1 MTAQNSSIDAVAA
14 EFSTLRAQFEQW
26 QPGLS
31 GEASEQVLESYL
43 MTLSML
49 SETLQMVGLEGL
61 SGCLDRVAENLMLVD
76 PEQAISQQLHN
87 FARWTDLTQAHLRNV
102 LDPAPCIDWA
112 NLLEHEDWPS
122 PMDIRESRHLIEQ
135 FAQDQQRLSA
145 DEADSGPE
153 YQLDDL
159 TTCFADTT
167 DSEVLEAFLQDTPNQ
182 LEDLSQ
188 QINQFDLGNVNSQ
201 NVHTLQG
208 IQRIS
213 HTIKGSANL
222 VGITAM
228 AWLAHELESFF
239 EQLIEGCLD
248 DPAQQWHYHAD
259 AKDICMATADT
270 LQSLLDNAENQADD
284 DSEFAPIL
292 TALAAW
298 PSWPVGHSTFAGPD
312 SVPKPDGAMSMPV
325 EVKPIETKPIETKP
339 IETKPIETKSIKS
352 MSVATKPVETKPVET
367 KSVATKSVATKP
379 PEAMSVEAM
388 SVEAMLVEAMSIKV
402 EPIETKSVEVKP
414 IETKPVKVKPI
425 ETKPIKVKPI
435 ETKPI
440 ETKPIETKPVAAKL
454 TKTKPI
460 KTMPPGNWVNG
471 GNPDNPATA
480 APAHPTVNPV
490 TNGGGGPDD
499 HRPVSASTLSSPPN
513 AASEAPAADQPTPA
527 AMPAPERRRLND
539 GDEDVW
545 VELVE
550 EMSINLVQSQELFKR
565 VDGSLRELKDH
576 DLRIQERRFELENA
590 VDSRSMAQ
598 ANVTTD
604 NPEFD
609 ALEMDTYDD
618 IHRSAHQF
626 IEAIADNREMV
637 VLLQKQISLF
647 DGLVRQQ
654 RRFTEQF
661 QHQVMR
667 SSQQTFASLKSRLQ
681 RCVRQ
686 AARFTNKAVDLFIS
700 GDDIRVDRAIV
711 TALADPLMHL
721 LRNSVDHGIEAERG
735 TKPATGRIELTFRVE
750 QRHIEIQLRD
760 DGGGIDAQAVTEGA
774 RRRGLIPDDAHL
786 SDPLQLIFASGV
798 TSRAS
803 VTQLSGRGIGLD
815 AVAFDVKK
823 LEGNIRAKSTPQQ
836 GTEFIIRIPLRQ
848 VTRHMIV
855 VSLGEESFAIDS
867 TRIVQIIPPDES
879 VAEQKGE
886 QWIVTWQGQW
896 LPFKEIHSAL
906 GLAPYPYAKGPI
918 RHPLL
923 LIEYQNKTA
932 AVAID
937 RLQNSFE
944 LVLKSLGQYVPS
956 IAGLAGITQTG
967 DGQLVPVLNIEQLLE
982 RGTAGLA
989 QVPSQPDTQAAR
1001 QTILVVDDSLSQRNA
1016 LKLLLVDS
1024 GFQVQT
1030 ATDGIDAL
1038 EKIRLE
1044 LPAVML
1050 VDMEMPRMN
1059 GLELTQATKSQS
1071 ATSHIPVV
1079 MITSRSQA
1087 KHRQQAKAAGVD
1099 DYLTKPFNENE
1110 VVDTVLA
1117 LLAQL
1122 PSNGSG
1128 SQADSLGSQSDGSG
1142 GKP

>member
-1 MTAQNSSIDAVAA
+1 MTAQNSSIDAVAV

-31 GEASEQVLESYL
+31 GKDSTEVLETYL

-61 SGCLDRVAENLMLVD
+61 SGCLDRVAENLMLAD
-76 PEQAISQQLHN
+76 PEQPISQQLHN
-87 FARWTDLTQAHLRNV
+87 FSRWTDLTQAHLANV
-102 LDPAPCIDWA
+102 LDPIPCIDWA
-112 NLLEHEDWPS
+112 NLLEHEGWPS

-135 FAQDQQRLSA
+135 FVHDQQRLS
-145 DEADSGPE
+145 DEEPDQSPE
-153 YQLDDL
+153 YQLDEL
-159 TTCFADTT
+159 TTRFADTT
-167 DSEVLEAFLQDTPNQ
+167 DHEVLQAFLQDTPHQ
-182 LEDLSQ
+182 LEALSQ
-188 QINQFDLGNVNSQ
+188 QINEFDLAAVNSHSPQ
-201 NVHTLQG
+201 GLQA

-239 EQLIEGCLD
+239 EQLIERCLD
-248 DPAQQWHYHAD
+248 DPSVQWHYQAD
-259 AKDICMATADT
+259 AKDICVATADT
-270 LQSLLDNAENQADD
+270 LQTLLDNAENESDD
-284 DSEFAPIL
+284 DSEFALML
-292 TALAAW
+292 TALAQW
-298 PSWPVGHSTFAGPD
+298 PTWPVTQSPYVEPG
-312 SVPKPDGAMSMPV
+312 SVPKPGEPNHSNEVSSLACAGDGAGDV
-325 EVKPIETKPIETKP
+325 AGAGDGAGAGGAGAGGATVKAG
-339 IETKPIETKSIKS
+339 S
-352 MSVATKPVETKPVET
+352 ATQAVH
-367 KSVATKSVATKP
+367 
-379 PEAMSVEAM
+379 
-388 SVEAMLVEAMSIKV
+388 
-402 EPIETKSVEVKP
+402 EPIPGPVPIGVPVVPALYVGPEPGAPVSV
-414 IETKPVKVKPI
+414 
-425 ETKPIKVKPI
+425 
-435 ETKPI
+435 
-440 ETKPIETKPVAAKL
+440 
-454 TKTKPI
+454 
-460 KTMPPGNWVNG
+460 
-471 GNPDNPATA
+471 
-480 APAHPTVNPV
+480 PV
-490 TNGGGGPDD
+490 T
-499 HRPVSASTLSSPPN
+499 TSPPQPQGPVQTID
-513 AASEAPAADQPTPA
+513 AVEGAIGAPPT
-527 AMPAPERRRLND
+527 PERRRLND

-565 VDGSLRELKDH
+565 VAGSLRELKDH

-598 ANVTTD
+598 ANVASA

-637 VLLQKQISLF
+637 ELLHKQISLF
-647 DGLVRQQ
+647 DGQIRQQ

-661 QHQVMR
+661 QHQVIR

-686 AARFTNKAVDLFIS
+686 AARFTDKEVDLFIA
-700 GDDIRVDRAIV
+700 GDDIRVDRSIV

-735 TKPATGRIELTFRVE
+735 TKPASGRIELTFRVE
-750 QRHIEIQLRD
+750 QRHIEIRLSD

-798 TSRAS
+798 TSRES

-823 LEGNIRAKSTPQQ
+823 LEGHIRANSTPQQ

-867 TRIVQIIPPDES
+867 TQIQQIIPPDES
-879 VAEQKGE
+879 FAEQKGE
-886 QWIVTWQGQW
+886 QWIVQWHNQW

-906 GLAPYPYAKGPI
+906 GLAPYPYAAGAI

-956 IAGLAGITQTG
+956 IPGLSGITQTG
-967 DGQLVPVLNIEQLLE
+967 DGQLMPVLSVEALLE
-982 RGTAGLA
+982 RGSSAGG
-989 QVPSQPDTQAAR
+989 VSTYQPDAERER

-1016 LKLLLVDS
+1016 LKLLLIDS
-1024 GFQVQT
+1024 GFEVQT

-1038 EKIRLE
+1038 EKVRLH

-1059 GLELTQATKSQS
+1059 GLELTQAIKGQS
-1071 ATSHIPVV
+1071 ATGHIPIV

-1117 LLAQL
+1117 LLAQI
-1122 PSNGSG
+1122 PSNAPGV
-1128 SQADSLGSQSDGSG
+1128 QS
-1142 GKP
+1142 

>member
-14 EFSTLRAQFEQW
+14 EFSTLRVQFEQW

-31 GEASEQVLESYL
+31 GQDSGEVLETYL
-43 MTLSML
+43 VTLSML
-49 SETLQMVGLEGL
+49 SETLQLVGLDGL
-61 SGCLDRVAENLMLVD
+61 SGCLDRVAENLMLAD
-76 PEQAISQQLHN
+76 PDQPIEQQLHN
-87 FARWTDLTQAHLRNV
+87 FARWTALTQSHLNNV
-102 LDPAPCIDWA
+102 LDTEPCIEWA

-122 PMDIRESRHLIEQ
+122 PMDIRESRQLIDQ
-135 FAQDQQRLSA
+135 FVHDQQRLST
-145 DEADSGPE
+145 DEPDTTPE
-153 YQLDDL
+153 YQPDTLSAR
-159 TTCFADTT
+159 FSDTT
-167 DSEVLEAFLQDTPNQ
+167 DSEVLQAFLQDTPHQ
-182 LEDLSQ
+182 LENLAQ
-188 QINQFDLGNVNSQ
+188 QINQFNLATVNSQ
-201 NVHTLQG
+201 SAPSLQA

-239 EQLIEGCLD
+239 EQLIDGCLD
-248 DPAQQWHYHAD
+248 DPSQQWHYDAD
-259 AKDICMATADT
+259 AKDMCIATVDT
-270 LQSLLDNAENQADD
+270 LQTLLDNAEHDADD
-284 DSEFAPIL
+284 DSDFAPML
-292 TALAAW
+292 TALAQW
-298 PSWPVGHSTFAGPD
+298 PTWPVSHSPYTEPGPAVTASEPVPSAPDRDTGPAGAADLGLKTMDSAPLDKAESLTTLDSARSAGD
-312 SVPKPDGAMSMPV
+312 SVQPGQDTG
-325 EVKPIETKPIETKP
+325 
-339 IETKPIETKSIKS
+339 
-352 MSVATKPVETKPVET
+352 
-367 KSVATKSVATKP
+367 
-379 PEAMSVEAM
+379 
-388 SVEAMLVEAMSIKV
+388 
-402 EPIETKSVEVKP
+402 
-414 IETKPVKVKPI
+414 
-425 ETKPIKVKPI
+425 
-435 ETKPI
+435 
-440 ETKPIETKPVAAKL
+440 PVA
-454 TKTKPI
+454 
-460 KTMPPGNWVNG
+460 V
-471 GNPDNPATA
+471 
-480 APAHPTVNPV
+480 APQT
-490 TNGGGGPDD
+490 
-499 HRPVSASTLSSPPN
+499 RPPN
-513 AASEAPAADQPTPA
+513 APKPVDLGGPIDAP
-527 AMPAPERRRLND
+527 MPVPERRRLND

-565 VDGSLRELKDH
+565 VSGNLRELKDH
-576 DLRIQERRFELENA
+576 DLHIQERRFELENA

-598 ANVTTD
+598 ANVTTA

-637 VLLQKQISLF
+637 LLLQKQISLF
-647 DGLVRQQ
+647 DGLIRQQ
-654 RRFTEQF
+654 RRYTEHF

-667 SSQQTFASLKSRLQ
+667 SSQQTFASLKTRLQ

-686 AARFTNKAVDLFIS
+686 AARFTDKEVDLFIA

-735 TKPATGRIELTFRVE
+735 AKSATGRIELTFRIE
-750 QRHIEIQLRD
+750 QRHIEIRLRD
-760 DGGGIDAQAVTEGA
+760 DGGGIDVQAVTEGA
-774 RRRGLIPDDAHL
+774 RRRGLIPDDVHL

-798 TSRAS
+798 TSRES

-823 LEGNIRAKSTPQQ
+823 LEGQIRVNSTPLQ
-836 GTEFIIRIPLRQ
+836 GTEFVIRIPLRQ

-867 TRIVQIIPPDES
+867 TRIQQIIPPDES

-886 QWIVTWQGQW
+886 QWIVKWQNQW
-896 LPFKEIHSAL
+896 LPFKEMHSAL
-906 GLAPYPYAKGPI
+906 GLTPYAYKTGAI

-923 LIEYQNKTA
+923 LIDYQNKTV

-944 LVLKSLGQYVPS
+944 LVLKSLGHYVPS
-956 IAGLAGITQTG
+956 IAGLSGITQTG
-967 DGQLVPVLNIEQLLE
+967 DGLLMPVLSVEALLE
-982 RGTAGLA
+982 RGTSGLGVGSIA
-989 QVPSQPDTQAAR
+989 PAAASER

-1024 GFQVQT
+1024 GFDVQT

-1038 EKIRLE
+1038 EKVRLE

-1059 GLELTQATKSQS
+1059 GLELTQAIKSQS
-1071 ATSHIPVV
+1071 ATSHIPIV
-1079 MITSRSQA
+1079 MITSRSQT

-1117 LLAQL
+1117 LLAQI
-1122 PSNGSG
+1122 PNAVPG
-1128 SQADSLGSQSDGSG
+1128 DR
-1142 GKP
+1142 P

>member
-1 MTAQNSSIDAVAA
+1 MTAQNSSIDAVAV
-14 EFSTLRAQFEQW
+14 EFSTLQTQFAQW

-31 GEASEQVLESYL
+31 GADSGDVLETYL

-49 SETLQMVGLEGL
+49 SETLQLVGLEGL
-61 SGCLDRVAENLMLVD
+61 SGCLDRVAENLMLAD
-76 PEQAISQQLHN
+76 PEQPIGQQLHN
-87 FARWTDLTQAHLRNV
+87 FARWTDLTQAHLANV

-145 DEADSGPE
+145 EEPDSSPE
-153 YQLDDL
+153 YQLDQL
-159 TTCFADTT
+159 TTRFADTT
-167 DSEVLEAFLQDTPNQ
+167 DSEVLQAFLQDTPNQ
-182 LEDLSQ
+182 LEELSQ
-188 QINQFDLGNVNSQ
+188 QISQFDLANVNSQ
-201 NVHTLQG
+201 NVNTLQA

-248 DPAQQWHYHAD
+248 DPSQQWHYDAD

-270 LQSLLDNAENQADD
+270 LQTLLDNAENESDD
-284 DSEFAPIL
+284 DSEFALML
-292 TALAAW
+292 TALAQW
-298 PSWPVGHSTFAGPD
+298 PTWPVTHSPYGEPNSAPTPF
-312 SVPKPDGAMSMPV
+312 
-325 EVKPIETKPIETKP
+325 ETI
-339 IETKPIETKSIKS
+339 
-352 MSVATKPVETKPVET
+352 
-367 KSVATKSVATKP
+367 
-379 PEAMSVEAM
+379 SVEAIPAETGP
-388 SVEAMLVEAMSIKV
+388 VEAGPAVTRPEETRPEDTGPAGNLTHPVLATPGTAAIDSTAGTRAEANKTAQAVNSGGLAPDNSLPPPV
-402 EPIETKSVEVKP
+402 ASLSSPSAPEPIAADD
-414 IETKPVKVKPI
+414 
-425 ETKPIKVKPI
+425 
-435 ETKPI
+435 
-440 ETKPIETKPVAAKL
+440 PVAA
-454 TKTKPI
+454 P
-460 KTMPPGNWVNG
+460 MP
-471 GNPDNPATA
+471 T
-480 APAHPTVNPV
+480 
-490 TNGGGGPDD
+490 
-499 HRPVSASTLSSPPN
+499 
-513 AASEAPAADQPTPA
+513 
-527 AMPAPERRRLND
+527 PERRRLND

-550 EMSINLVQSQELFKR
+550 EMSINLVQSQELYKR
-565 VDGSLRELKDH
+565 VAGSLGELKDH

-598 ANVTTD
+598 ASVASV

-637 VLLQKQISLF
+637 ELLQKQISLF
-647 DGLVRQQ
+647 DGLIRQQ

-667 SSQQTFASLKSRLQ
+667 TSQQTFASLKSRLQ

-686 AARFTNKAVDLFIS
+686 AARFTDKEVELFIA

-735 TKPATGRIELTFRVE
+735 TKPATGRIELTFRIE
-750 QRHIEIQLRD
+750 QRHIEIRLCD
-760 DGGGIDAQAVTEGA
+760 DGGGIDALAVTEGA
-774 RRRGLIPDDAHL
+774 RRRGLIPDDAHR

-798 TSRAS
+798 TSRDS

-823 LEGNIRAKSTPQQ
+823 LEGSIRVQSTPLQ

-867 TRIVQIIPPDES
+867 TRILQIIPPDES

-886 QWIVTWQGQW
+886 QWIVTWQDQW

-906 GLAPYPYAKGPI
+906 GLAPYPYAAGAI

-944 LVLKSLGQYVPS
+944 LVLKSLGQYVPN
-956 IAGLAGITQTG
+956 IEGLSGITQTG
-967 DGQLVPVLNIEQLLE
+967 DGHLVPVLNVEALLE
-982 RGTAGLA
+982 RGTSALGVSA
-989 QVPSQPDTQAAR
+989 YQPDAEGER
-1001 QTILVVDDSLSQRNA
+1001 QIILVVDDSLSQRNA

-1038 EKIRLE
+1038 EKVRLH

-1059 GLELTQATKSQS
+1059 GLELTQAIKSQS
-1071 ATSHIPVV
+1071 ATGHIPIV

-1087 KHRQQAKAAGVD
+1087 KHREQAKAAGVD
-1099 DYLTKPFNENE
+1099 NYLTKPFNENE

-1117 LLAQL
+1117 LLAQV
-1122 PSNGSG
+1122 P
-1128 SQADSLGSQSDGSG
+1128 SDGLAG
-1142 GKP
+1142 RP